1 MSVNPIAMTL
11 RTKKLGV
18 LMKDARRAVGKSAEA
33 CAQAMSVPVATYE
46 AYELGEGSPSLPQ
59 LEELAF
65 FLNIPLEHFW
75 GTRSLSEAASPLG
88 NVKREQLL
96 GLRQRKI
103 GVQLRQARLAA
114 GLSLEAAAEALG
126 ISPTELENYEFGEQP
141 IPLPVLEAMATTVN
155 HPLQELRDQRRPA
168 GAWMTPQ
175 ASAQDFLKLP
185 PDLLEFASQPVNRP
199 YLEVARRLSEMSTE
213 KLRSIAEGLL
223 EITL

>member
-11 RTKKLGV
+11 RAKKLGV
-18 LMKDARRAVGKSAEA
+18 LMQDARRAVGKSAEA
-33 CAQAMSVPVATYE
+33 CAQAMSMPVATYE
-46 AYELGEGSPSLPQ
+46 DYELGEGSPSLPQ
-59 LEELAF
+59 LEMLAF
-65 FLNIPLEHFW
+65 FLNVPLEHFW
-75 GTRSLSEAASPLG
+75 GTRSLSETAGALG

-114 GLSLEAAAEALG
+114 GLSLETAAAALG
-126 ISPTELENYEFGEQP
+126 ISSADLENFEFGEQP
-141 IPLPVLEAMATTVN
+141 IPLPVLEALASMVN
-155 HPLQELRDQRRPA
+155 RPLQELRDQRGPVGTLMAR
-168 GAWMTPQ
+168 Q
-175 ASAQDFLKLP
+175 ASAQDFLQLP